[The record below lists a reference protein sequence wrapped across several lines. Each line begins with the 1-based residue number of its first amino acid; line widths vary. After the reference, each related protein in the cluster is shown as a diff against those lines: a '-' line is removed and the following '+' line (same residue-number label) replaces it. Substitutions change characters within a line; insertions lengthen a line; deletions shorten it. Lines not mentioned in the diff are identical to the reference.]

1 MISELLFIMVVFGLG
16 YVMMRI
22 YTEIWLWIAD
32 KLFNILMFLRIKLV
46 GW

>member
-1 MISELLFIMVVFGLG
+1 MISELLFMMVVFGLG
-16 YVMMRI
+16 YGMMRI